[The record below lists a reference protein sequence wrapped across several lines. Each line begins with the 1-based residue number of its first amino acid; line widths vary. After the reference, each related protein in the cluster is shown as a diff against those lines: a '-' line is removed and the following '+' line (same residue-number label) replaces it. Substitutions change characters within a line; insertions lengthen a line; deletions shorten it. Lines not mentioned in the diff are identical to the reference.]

1 MINKTYKEYVL
12 ETAHEKC
19 PIRKKSIY
27 TYSYYY
33 DAFLIV
39 LKHVNSWRSLSITAN
54 YSGKS
59 RYHYTTIR
67 KMFNK
72 WSGLN
77 IFNIAYNKMLNDY
90 LSDLPH
96 SKSID
101 LFIDACFISNKT
113 GSELVGINPTYYKKN
128 VTKLSIICDS
138 NKVPLSV
145 TAFKTTINDCKTVRQ
160 SVKSLDINK
169 PINLIADKGYM
180 TKRSDKL
187 ELLRNYK
194 IKLIVPKKKNQKNIR
209 ISKLMR
215 SKLKVRN
222 KVENC
227 IQSIKRFNRIMVR
240 KDRKICNFL
249 GFVYIGIGLL
259 LDKNNC

>member
-1 MINKTYKEYVL
+1 MTLKMYKQYVL
-12 ETAHEKC
+12 ETAHDLC
-19 PIRKKSIY
+19 PVRKKSIY
-27 TYSYYY
+27 TYSYYF
-33 DAFLIV
+33 DTFLTV
-39 LKHVNSWRSLSITAN
+39 LKHVNSWRSLSVTAN
-54 YSGKS
+54 FSGKS
-59 RYHYTTIR
+59 KYHYTTIR

-72 WSGLN
+72 WSKLN
-77 IFNIAYNKMLNDY
+77 VFQIAYNKMLTVYKHN
-90 LSDLPH
+90 LPH

-128 VTKLSIICDS
+128 VTKLSIVCDN
-138 NKVPLSV
+138 NKIPFSV
-145 TAFKTTINDCKTVRQ
+145 TAFKTTTNDCKTVNQ
-160 SVKSLDINK
+160 SVRSLNLNK

-187 ELLRNYK
+187 DLLKKYK

-209 ISKLMR
+209 ITKFMR

-240 KDRKICNFL
+240 RDRKLCNFL
-249 GFVYIGIGLL
+249 GFVFIGIGLL
-259 LDKNNC
+259 LDKTNC

>member
-12 ETAHEKC
+12 ETAYEKC
-19 PIRKKSIY
+19 PVRKKPIY

-33 DAFLIV
+33 DTFLIV
-39 LKHVNSWRSLSITAN
+39 LKHVNSWRSLSITSN

-72 WSGLN
+72 WSK
-77 IFNIAYNKMLNDY
+77 FNVFKIAYDKMLNNY
-90 LSDLPH
+90 NHNLLH

-101 LFIDACFISNKT
+101 LFIDACFISNKS

-128 VTKLSIICDS
+128 VTKLSIVCDS
-138 NKVPLSV
+138 NKIPLSV
-145 TAFKTTINDCKTVRQ
+145 TAFKTTVNDCRTVDQ
-160 SVKSLDINK
+160 SVRSLNLNK

-187 ELLRNYK
+187 ELLRKYK
-194 IKLIVPKKKNQKNIR
+194 IKLIVPKKNQKNFR